1 MDPEIVAHYE
11 LGAERDRLAG
21 WSLERLRSEELLH
34 RFLPPP
40 PARVL
45 DVGGGPGRYA
55 AWLSE
60 GGYSV
65 TLLDP
70 VPLHV
75 DQARARRGY
84 DVERA
89 DGRHLPHRDA
99 EFDAV
104 LVMGPLYHLVDR
116 ADRIAVLEEARR
128 VVRDGGFVAVAA
140 ISRLAS
146 LLDGFDK
153 GQIRDARFRAIVERD
168 LAAGAHVNPHMDED
182 WFTTAYFHGVAELR
196 EEMIAARFGDVA
208 ILGIE
213 GPAWLWGDR
222 GREPDDEDWRGAA
235 LWAARLVETDADF
248 IPMSAHLL
256 ATGRR

>member
-1 MDPEIVAHYE
+1 MDTEIVAHYE
-11 LGAERDRLAG
+11 QGGERDRLAG
-21 WSLERLRSEELLH
+21 WSLERIRTEELLG
-34 RFLPPP
+34 RLLPPP

-55 AWLSE
+55 AWLADR
-60 GGYSV
+60 GYAV

-75 DQARARRGY
+75 EQAQGDRAY
-84 DVERA
+84 AVEQG
-89 DGRHLPHRDA
+89 DGRLLPH
-99 EFDAV
+99 FDAQFDGV
-104 LVMGPLYHLVDR
+104 LVMGPLYHLQTQGDR
-116 ADRIAVLEEARR
+116 AGVLTEARR
-128 VVRDGGFVAVAA
+128 VVRPGGVVVAAA

-153 GQIRDARFRAIVERD
+153 GQIRDLRFQAIVERD
-168 LAAGAHVNPHMDED
+168 LAAGTHLNSDNEEG
-182 WFTTAYFHGVAELR
+182 WFTTAFFHRAGELR
-196 EEMIAARFGDVA
+196 DEMVSAGLAEISIVGV
-208 ILGIE
+208 E

-222 GREPDDEDWRGAA
+222 GREPDDDEWRAAA
-235 LWAARLVETDADF
+235 LWAARLVEHDADF